1 MPRSRGRT
9 LKVSSVNGLTSVD
22 GRSVTVHEDGTTT
35 LLEFLA
41 LFAGFIGN
49 FESVHSSVVE

>member
-22 GRSVTVHEDGTTT
+22 GRSVTVHEDGTT

>member
-1 MPRSRGRT
+1 
-9 LKVSSVNGLTSVD
+9 VSSVNGLTSVD
-22 GRSVTVHEDGTTT
+22 GHSVTVHEDGTTT

-49 FESVHSSVVE
+49 FESVHSSVVK